1 MNIVFLGA
9 PGTGKGTIAAR
20 LARGYSFTT
29 IAPGNLFRE
38 EARNGTTLG
47 KQIKALIDAGTLV
60 PDEITNKLVKRRI
73 ADNTVFDGY
82 PRTLNQ
88 AEALDSFTNVD
99 DVVLFEMSEDALV
112 ERLSGRRVCPVD
124 GGIYHVKTIRPKRE
138 GICDTHG
145 VKLVT
150 RDDDRP
156 EIVRKRFRVF
166 REQTAPLI
174 ALYEK
179 RGILKRVDASGTPEE
194 VYGKVK
200 GLLEGSL
207 RFLHGK

>member
-20 LARGYSFTT
+20 LARGYGFAT

-60 PDEITNKLVKRRI
+60 PDDITNRLVQQYITK
-73 ADNTVFDGY
+73 NTIFDGY

-88 AEALDSFTNVD
+88 AEALDSFAKVD
-99 DVVLFEMSEDALV
+99 EVILFEMSEEALV

-124 GGIYHVKTIRPKRE
+124 GQIYHVKTIRPKRD
-138 GICDTHG
+138 GTCDTHS
-145 VKLVT
+145 VKLIT

-156 EIVRKRFRVF
+156 EIVRKRFRVY

-174 ALYEK
+174 ALYGK

-194 VYGKVK
+194 VYGKVRE
-200 GLLEGSL
+200 LLGMAT
-207 RFLHGK
+207 